1 MWELGPRGV
10 VKSLEAEREAALA
23 AGNPDADPLPE
34 EIARLAAP
42 LFTESAAFRALEKSF
57 AEAGRDWEKLLASVA
72 LLRDLDMARARAE
85 RVQIMTMHAAK
96 GLEFRAVFL
105 PCLEDGLLPF
115 YGLEYAEGEPPA
127 DTWEKAELLRE
138 EARILYVG
146 ITRAAEAVF
155 TSFAAERKIYGRS
168 VSSGASPL
176 FAPDLFRAILP
187 TRRVRRRASQ
197 LSF

>member
-1 MWELGPRGV
+1 
-10 VKSLEAEREAALA
+10 
-23 AGNPDADPLPE
+23 
-34 EIARLAAP
+34 
-42 LFTESAAFRALEKSF
+42 
-57 AEAGRDWEKLLASVA
+57 
-72 LLRDLDMARARAE
+72 MARARAE

-105 PCLEDGLLPF
+105 PCLEDGILPF